1 MSTPKTTQLISRLSE
16 LDLSG
21 CLYFNRYCRQ
31 TTVHRFFSIV
41 SRLGDGVFWYSLA
54 AVLPLLYGWQGLF
67 ATLEFAL
74 IGLCCLAIYKTLK
87 GRFYRARPF
96 VRSKK
101 VFKGCAPLDVCSFP
115 SGHTM
120 HACAFTSIVL
130 WHFPEFAW
138 LLIPFSLLIAASRM
152 ILGLHYPSDVLIGA
166 TLGVS
171 IAIGS
176 CLGFDL
182 LASYG
187 LWV

>member
-31 TTVHRFFSIV
+31 TTVHQSFSII

-101 VFKGCAPLDVCSFP
+101 VFKIFRGARGGKRCSATNNGQ
-115 SGHTM
+115 SN
-120 HACAFTSIVL
+120 ANV
-130 WHFPEFAW
+130 
-138 LLIPFSLLIAASRM
+138 
-152 ILGLHYPSDVLIGA
+152 GLNFLSEG
-166 TLGVS
+166 
-171 IAIGS
+171 GS
-176 CLGFDL
+176 QPDNGD
-182 LASYG
+182 
-187 LWV
+187 